1 MPAWSHDDRT
11 KLSKKWSEWSE
22 PSEPVS
28 LTTVEEYYVGPV
40 KAGKMNLWEVAGK
53 EVQYTRDM
61 PTATVATCN
70 FDAKIDAKVPVRVEQ
85 LIEGA
90 ILSAKADH
98 ADVVDPITLE
108 VKKTPP
114 VEFVSE
120 TTIVDIDGGLPLS
133 ITEDLTEPGMLLLFD
148 QNGSLHLS
156 DDVSDMEMYRINSYA
171 DERGE

>member
-1 MPAWSHDDRT
+1 
-11 KLSKKWSEWSE
+11 
-22 PSEPVS
+22 
-28 LTTVEEYYVGPV
+28 
-40 KAGKMNLWEVAGK
+40 
-53 EVQYTRDM
+53 VQYTRDM
-61 PTATVATCN
+61 PTATLATCN
-70 FDAKIDAKVPVRVEQ
+70 FDAKIDAKVPVRIEQ

-114 VEFVSE
+114 VEYVSG
-120 TTIVDIDGGLPLS
+120 TTIVDIDGGLPLVN
-133 ITEDLTEPGMLLLFD
+133 TEDLTGPGMILLFD
-148 QNGSLHLS
+148 QDGSLHLS